1 MYNTSVTTQQPL
13 PVGQIY
19 GHIPPREL
27 FSSGPVSVRNATES
41 TEDRE
46 FFGRVVI
53 EGFERNFTHA
63 TSRARYNIRYYVILV
78 ITNFIGHHI
87 VPVLRMIL
95 PSTFIMYK
103 KIYIN
108 NVLLF

>member
-1 MYNTSVTTQQPL
+1 MAQCPC
-13 PVGQIY
+13 
-19 GHIPPREL
+19 E
-27 FSSGPVSVRNATES
+27 NATES

-95 PSTFIMYK
+95 PSTFNMYK